1 MFEVGFQ
8 ELALIFGVA
17 LVVLGPTRLPGLV
30 TKIGR
35 WVGKARSMAREF
47 RSQLESEINL
57 EELNKMTDIRSKE
70 SGAPTAS
77 TPPIPPELSGQPP
90 DPALTNYPYGV
101 PDAPATSTDDTYSHA
116 HAAGDAPM
124 PYPSETTEPAAADT
138 ATESPS
144 AVADA
149 GHADD
154 ANVAAAED
162 HFFHEPSPEDLPP
175 DDARRNA

>member
-30 TKIGR
+30 SKIGR

-57 EELNKMTDIRSKE
+57 EELNKMTDMRPRDPSPP
-70 SGAPTAS
+70 AAS
-77 TPPIPPELSGQPP
+77 TPAIPPEFSGQPP
-90 DPALTNYPYGV
+90 DPALTNYPYGA
-101 PDAPATSTDDTYSHA
+101 PDAPAATDDTYSHA

-124 PYPSETTEPAAADT
+124 PHEQEGTEPAAVQPA
-138 ATESPS
+138 AEPP

-149 GHADD
+149 SPAD
-154 ANVAAAED
+154 AAHTAAED
-162 HFFHEPSPEDLPP
+162 TSFHEPSLDDLPP

>member
-30 TKIGR
+30 SKVGR

-57 EELNKMTDIRSKE
+57 EELNRMTDIRSKE
-70 SGAPTAS
+70 AGAPTAS
-77 TPPIPPELSGQPP
+77 TPPIPPELGGQPP
-90 DPALTNYPYGV
+90 DPALTNYPYGA
-101 PDAPATSTDDTYSHA
+101 PDAPATTTDDTFSHA

-124 PYPSETTEPAAADT
+124 PYTPETTEPAAQPVAEPP
-138 ATESPS
+138 A
-144 AVADA
+144 AVA
-149 GHADD
+149 AD
-154 ANVAAAED
+154 E
-162 HFFHEPSPEDLPP
+162 HFFHQPSLEDLPP

>member
-57 EELNKMTDIRSKE
+57 EEMNRMTDIRSKD

-77 TPPIPPELSGQPP
+77 TPPIPPEMGGQPL
-90 DPALTNYPYGV
+90 DPALTNYPYGA
-101 PDAPATSTDDTYSHA
+101 PDAPATTTTDDTYSHA
-116 HAAGDAPM
+116 HAEGEAPM
-124 PYPSETTEPAAADT
+124 PYAPESTEVATTEPAAD
-138 ATESPS
+138 SP
-144 AVADA
+144 APA
-149 GHADD
+149 
-154 ANVAAAED
+154 
-162 HFFHEPSPEDLPP
+162 DLPP

>member
-30 TKIGR
+30 SKIGR

-57 EELNKMTDIRSKE
+57 EELNRMTDIRSKE
-70 SGAPTAS
+70 VGPATAS
-77 TPPIPPELSGQPP
+77 TPPIPAELSGQPP
-90 DPALTNYPYGV
+90 DPALTNYPYGA
-101 PDAPATSTDDTYSHA
+101 PDAPATTTDDTYSHA

-124 PYPSETTEPAAADT
+124 PYEAEVSAPAAEPT
-138 ATESPS
+138 AEQP
-144 AVADA
+144 AVADVPQA
-149 GHADD
+149 GTENA
-154 ANVAAAED
+154 AAAED
-162 HFFHEPSPEDLPP
+162 HFFHEPSLDDLPP

>member
-30 TKIGR
+30 SKVGR

-47 RSQLESEINL
+47 RTQLESEINL
-57 EELNKMTDIRSKE
+57 EELNKMTDIRSKDA
-70 SGAPTAS
+70 GPATAS
-77 TPPIPPELSGQPP
+77 TPPIPPELTGAPP
-90 DPALTNYPYGV
+90 DPALSNYPYGA
-101 PDAPATSTDDTYSHA
+101 PDELTTAATDDTYSHA

-124 PYPSETTEPAAADT
+124 PYEAESGEPAAAEPAAGEPAPTDT
-138 ATESPS
+138 RT
-144 AVADA
+144 
-149 GHADD
+149 ADD
-154 ANVAAAED
+154 ATAPAQND
-162 HFFHEPSPEDLPP
+162 FFHEPSLDDLPP